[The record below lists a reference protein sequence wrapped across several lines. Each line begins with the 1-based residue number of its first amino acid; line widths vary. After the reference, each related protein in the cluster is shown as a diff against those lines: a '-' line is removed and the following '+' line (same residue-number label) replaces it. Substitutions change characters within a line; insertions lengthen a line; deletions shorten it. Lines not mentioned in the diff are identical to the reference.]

1 MVVDGTWRDDAS
13 PPPPGRDCCCSE
25 PPLVDASFA
34 SLAMVFFLSISAT
47 SKSIPKRF

>member
-13 PPPPGRDCCCSE
+13 PPPPGRDCCSE

-34 SLAMVFFLSISAT
+34 SLEMVFFFSISAT
-47 SKSIPKRF
+47 SESIPKRF